1 MKYLLGLHAE
11 PITDRIDSRICGVGM
26 IRSEYLCRS
35 IEEYF
40 PLESCQNHISGYVRN
55 VCDVFSGSEVW
66 YRTSE
71 LIVPEVNVLRGAD
84 HILDEKHYILGL
96 RGVRRGL
103 KYPDTFQIELN
114 IIAKIAEERNNLN
127 ILFPFI
133 KDSDELK
140 ECIQLLN
147 KAKFK
152 NQFGV
157 MAEIPSVIINVD
169 EFIDLGIAN
178 ITVGVNDLTTFVLGT
193 YRGSGY
199 HDCTHKA
206 VISLIEQ
213 LVKKAKDNNV
223 KVNVAGNVNKKLCH
237 ICEQIGV
244 DGFVINYPLLPEVL
258 EVPEDELP
266 YINLLKEIKQLTKS
280 RREQY

>member
-11 PITDRIDSRICGVGM
+11 PITDRIDSRLCGVGM
-26 IRSEYLCRS
+26 IRSEYLCRY

-40 PLESCQNHISGYVRN
+40 TLKSCQNYVSDYVKN

-103 KYPDTFQIELN
+103 RYPDTFQIELN
-114 IIAKIAEERNNLN
+114 TIAEIAKEKDNLN

-140 ECIQLLN
+140 ACIRLLN
-147 KAKFK
+147 TVKFK
-152 NQFGV
+152 NQFGI
-157 MAEIPSVIINVD
+157 MAEIPSVIINID
-169 EFIDLGIAN
+169 EFIDLGITN

-193 YRGSGY
+193 YRESAY

-206 VISLIEQ
+206 VILLIEQ
-213 LVKKAKDNNV
+213 LVKKVGEKNV

-244 DGFVINYPLLPEVL
+244 DNFIVNYPLLPEVL
-258 EVPEDELP
+258 DIPENELP
-266 YINLLKEIKQLTKS
+266 HINLLKEIKQLTKS
-280 RREQY
+280 RRE